1 MQKKR
6 KHSSEFMTYSIAR
19 LINSL
24 GNFVFPLLTFI
35 FLKTLQMDSATIG
48 ISIMV
53 VTLAII
59 PGTVLGGQLCD
70 RYSTKLMIGIPY
82 LIQGTLMVVCI
93 FINNYII
100 FIFLLIV
107 AKFLSGISSPANTK
121 FLTELCNDK
130 NKKEAFS
137 LIYWIKNFGTA
148 VCLLIAGI
156 LFSISYKIIF
166 IIDGLTRI
174 VSAVIILT
182 ISFSYNKVNEDDTN
196 VIVKE
201 TKQSIDFLHYIRGK
215 SYLVK
220 YILITLIFTGVYS
233 QYSYAIP
240 LKLDINFGE
249 KSSQIY
255 SLVLACN
262 CIVVIFFTKLTNSI
276 FDKKNSVKCIS
287 ISFLFLAAGF
297 AILGFK
303 SNIILLVFSTIIWT
317 IGEIIFGTNEVL
329 YLVNNV
335 STEYLGRCM
344 GYYDA
349 AHNFTI
355 AISAML
361 NGFIIKS
368 VGLSRSWV
376 ILVFIAVLG
385 YIISDK
391 FSRKSYEIV

>member
-6 KHSSEFMTYSIAR
+6 KHSSQFMTYSIAK

-24 GNFVFPLLTFI
+24 GNLVFPLITLI
-35 FLKTLQMDSATIG
+35 FLKTFHMDTATIG
-48 ISIMV
+48 ISIMI
-53 VTLAII
+53 VTLSII

-70 RYSTKLMIGIPY
+70 RLSSKLMIGIPY
-82 LIQGTLMVVCI
+82 LIQGTLMIVCI
-93 FINNYII
+93 FVNNYVI
-100 FIFLLIV
+100 FICLLIV
-107 AKFLSGISSPANTK
+107 AKFLSGITSPANTK

-130 NKKEAFS
+130 NKKDAFS

-148 VCLLIAGI
+148 ICLLIAGI

-174 VSAVIILT
+174 VCAVLILT
-182 ISFSYNKVNEDDTN
+182 IPLSYNKDDTN
-196 VIVKE
+196 VVLKE
-201 TKQSIDFLHYIRGK
+201 NKQSFDFLHYIRGR
-215 SYLVK
+215 SYLIK

-240 LKLDINFGE
+240 LKLDVNFGE
-249 KSSQIY
+249 RSSQIY

-262 CIVVIFFTKLTNSI
+262 CIVVIFFTKLINAI
-276 FDKKNSVKCIS
+276 LNKKSSVKCIS
-287 ISFLFLAAGF
+287 ISFLFLAIGF

-303 SNIILLVFSTIIWT
+303 CNIVLLIFSTIIWT
-317 IGEIIFGTNEVL
+317 TGEIIFGTNEVL

-335 STEYLGRCM
+335 STEYIGRCM

-349 AHNFTI
+349 THNFTI

-361 NGFIIKS
+361 NGFIIKA

-376 ILVFIAVLG
+376 ILVAIAVLG
-385 YIISDK
+385 YIVSGK
-391 FSRKSYEIV
+391 FSRDSYEKSVN